1 MLRERHEKAQIFWT
15 KKSRVLLL
23 NFNSNNIFYFR
34 AIWYSDSGAQ
44 CQNNDTSTLYE
55 ARRRAARIYAVN
67 RLAPRHAHTHAHVL
81 LPSSLSFLG
90 PCLGNFAAYDSRDRL
105 HSVFS
110 VNDWARG
117 PIPRK
122 DSEEERERERDDA
135 EVKKKEGGNGGRRRT
150 QHHFEHGASRS
161 LASLGTE
168 TGIGIPEDSSAR
180 SRFLDRYRFF
190 LFYTTFLPIGSLL
203 FRRKSNFCDRG
214 LLREDFSI
222 PYHCIRPIPKY
233 DSDRRRMTRSEK
245 DILSW

>member
-1 MLRERHEKAQIFWT
+1 MLFDVTRTVALSAKITIPPPCTKRDEERQEYTQWT
-15 KKSRVLLL
+15 
-23 NFNSNNIFYFR
+23 
-34 AIWYSDSGAQ
+34 AW
-44 CQNNDTSTLYE
+44 
-55 ARRRAARIYAVN
+55 
-67 RLAPRHAHTHAHVL
+67 RHGTHTHTRTYSYLPPSLSLGPASGTL
-81 LPSSLSFLG
+81 LPTTHVTVCILCFLWMTG
-90 PCLGNFAAYDSRDRL
+90 LADQSRGKT
-105 HSVFS
+105 
-110 VNDWARG
+110 ARK
-117 PIPRK
+117 RK
-122 DSEEERERERDDA
+122 RDDA

-222 PYHCIRPIPKY
+222 PYHCIRPISKY
-233 DSDRRRMTRSEK
+233 DSDAIGEGYFIMVMVK
-245 DILSW
+245 KWLILFLNFYLILLIIVLRYTHYI